1 MAQSGIVAGQL
12 RTLAPDAKIE
22 IVPIVTSGDRHVGAL
37 APVGGKG
44 LFTKEL
50 EEALRRR
57 EIDLAVHSA
66 KDLAAQMPDDLTLA
80 AIPRREDPRD
90 AIISRFRGG
99 LKTLPA
105 HATVGT
111 ASLRRKSQLLALC
124 PDANIVPVRGNIETR
139 LAKLFENRGR
149 ENWGRSPI
157 SGEGRSQTENR
168 ADSPISKGDR
178 QRGHEGNRGASPIF
192 DAIILAVAG
201 LNRLSGQVAQYADY
215 ICPLPVEQFVPAAGQ
230 GALAIQT
237 RCGDAALCGLLA
249 RINDPDSCE
258 AVMAERSVL
267 EKVGAGCTSSIGVH
281 IGRPACQTQCWHGWA
296 MASRADGSDLVRVE
310 FVNDSVEALE
320 TLLSAALVDAGADK
334 FFK

>member
-111 ASLRRKSQLLALC
+111 ASLRRK
-124 PDANIVPVRGNIETR
+124 TR